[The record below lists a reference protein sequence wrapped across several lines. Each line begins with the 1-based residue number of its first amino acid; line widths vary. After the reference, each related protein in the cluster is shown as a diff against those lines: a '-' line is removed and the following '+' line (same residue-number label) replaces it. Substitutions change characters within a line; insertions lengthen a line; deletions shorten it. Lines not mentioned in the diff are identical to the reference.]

1 MKKILPSILFLM
13 AILTAAMAQQ
23 TITTVIL
30 MRHGEKVNDGTDD
43 PALTSQGLERA
54 TRLAELLKNTTVDAI
69 YSSPFQ
75 RTRNTI
81 APLAQ
86 AKGLAVQT
94 YDPKKPEEIDAIL
107 KKHAGHTV
115 VVCGHS
121 NTKPRMA
128 NRLLGKAQFKDFE
141 ETEFGNLLVIDVLE
155 SGAAKVTV
163 LNY

>member
-1 MKKILPSILFLM
+1 MKKILLSILLM
-13 AILTAAMAQQ
+13 AMLTPVMAQQ

-43 PALTSQGLERA
+43 PGLTPQGLERA
-54 TRLAELLKNTTVDAI
+54 ARLAELLKNTTIDAI

-86 AKGLAVQT
+86 AKGLTVQT
-94 YDPKKPEEIDAIL
+94 YDPKKPEEIDAIV

-121 NTKPRMA
+121 NTTPRMA
-128 NRLLGKAQFKDFE
+128 NRLLGKPHFKDFE
-141 ETEFGNLLVIDVLE
+141 ETEFGNVLLIDVIVPGE
-155 SGAAKVTV
+155 AKVTV

>member
-1 MKKILPSILFLM
+1 MKKILSMLFLM
-13 AILTAAMAQQ
+13 ATLTSATAQQ
-23 TITTVIL
+23 PITTVIL

-43 PALTSQGLERA
+43 PGLAPQGLERA
-54 TRLAELLKNTTVDAI
+54 TRLAELLKNTAVDAI

-94 YDPKKPEEIDAIL
+94 YDPKKPEEIDVIL
-107 KKHAGHTV
+107 KQHTGHTI

-121 NTKPRMA
+121 NTTPRMA

-141 ETEFGNLLVIDVLE
+141 ENEFGNLLVIDVLE

>member
-1 MKKILPSILFLM
+1 MKKILPFILFLM
-13 AILTAAMAQQ
+13 AMLTPALAQQ

-94 YDPKKPEEIDAIL
+94 YDPKKPEEIDVIL

-121 NTKPRMA
+121 NTTPRMA

>member
-1 MKKILPSILFLM
+1 MKKILSMLFLM
-13 AILTAAMAQQ
+13 ATLTSATAQQ
-23 TITTVIL
+23 PITTVIL

-43 PALTSQGLERA
+43 PGLTPQGLERA

-75 RTRNTI
+75 RTQDTI

-94 YDPKKPEEIDAIL
+94 YDPKKPEAIDAIV
-107 KKHAGHTV
+107 KKHAGRTI

-121 NTKPRMA
+121 NTTPRMA
-128 NRLLGKAQFKDFE
+128 NRLLGKTQFKDFE